1 MTADQLYKFMEAP
14 GLLNRESLPLLKE
27 LTERYPAFEAGWML
41 YLKNLK
47 NLNEPSFEQELISG
61 AIRIQDR
68 RKLYLFL
75 NKTEPETES
84 DTSNEPSENKDPVF
98 NLIFP
103 GEYKLDA
110 NEKPAESP
118 EETVQETPKK
128 AAKGFSLIDKFL
140 QAQPKMPQITD
151 KESGSPTEGK
161 TAKDDGSEEF
171 VTETLAN
178 IYAQQG
184 YYKKAIQ
191 IFEKLTLKYPE
202 KSTYFAGQIEKIKIL
217 MNN

>member
-1 MTADQLYKFMEAP
+1 MTADQLYKYMETP
-14 GLLNRESLPLLKE
+14 ELLNRESLPLLKE

-47 NLNEPSFEQELISG
+47 NLNEPSFEQELFSG

-75 NKTEPETES
+75 NKTEPDP
-84 DTSNEPSENKDPVF
+84 DTNNEPSEDKDPVF

-103 GEYKLDA
+103 GEYKLDT
-110 NEKPAESP
+110 NEKPEESQ
-118 EETVQETPKK
+118 EETIQETPKK
-128 AAKGFSLIDKFL
+128 PAKGFSLIDKFL

-161 TAKDDGSEEF
+161 STNDDGSEEF

-202 KSTYFAGQIEKIKIL
+202 KSTYFVGQIEKIKIL